1 MGNKIM
7 NEYKNK
13 FELCVRAIIQDDD
26 RILVCKRKD
35 KDYYFFPGGHIEF
48 GETAEQALIR
58 ELNEE
63 LNILVKKVSFIGVGE
78 NIFIQDNEKHHEI
91 NLVFEVLADEV
102 EDKSKEDHIDFFFF
116 DKEKFAK
123 EEVLPV
129 SLKETIIKWRK
140 DNKIFWISINEIKD

>member
-1 MGNKIM
+1 M

-13 FELCVRAIIQDDD
+13 FEICVRGIIENNGS
-26 RILVCKRKD
+26 ILLCRDKG

-78 NIFIQDNEKHHEI
+78 NIFNQDGQKHHEI
-91 NLVFEVLADEV
+91 NLVFSVLADNV
-102 EDKSKEDHIDFFFF
+102 KDKSQEDHIDFFFF
-116 DKEKFAK
+116 DKERFLK
-123 EEVLPV
+123 EKVLPI
-129 SLKETIIKWRK
+129 SLKEAIIKWRK
-140 DNKIFWISINEIKD
+140 NNKIFWKNNNEICFI

>member
-1 MGNKIM
+1 M
-7 NEYKNK
+7 NEYKDK
-13 FELCVRAIIQDDD
+13 FELCVRAIIQNDD

-63 LNILVKKVSFIGVGE
+63 LSILIKKVSFIGVGE
-78 NIFIQDNEKHHEI
+78 NILNQDDQKHHEI
-91 NLVFEVLADEV
+91 NLVFKVLADKV

-116 DKEKFAK
+116 NREKFSKEK
-123 EEVLPV
+123 VLPI
-129 SLKETIIKWRK
+129 SLKEAIIKWQK
-140 DNKIFWISINEIKD
+140 DKKLFWLEQN